1 MCCVHHQDEG
11 TVPTVDAAAD
21 GVRKTIYVPMIR
33 AVGDMVAEE
42 TCAVTTTAGPH
53 NLRVSK
59 TSLMTRAARRAVGDI
74 SDLHCD
80 DSCWSS

>member
-1 MCCVHHQDEG
+1 M
-11 TVPTVDAAAD
+11 PTGDAAAD
-21 GVRKTIYVPMIR
+21 GVRTTIYVPMIR

-42 TCAVTTTAGPH
+42 TCAVTTAAGPH
-53 NLRVSK
+53 NPRVRKASP
-59 TSLMTRAARRAVGDI
+59 MTRAARRAVGDI